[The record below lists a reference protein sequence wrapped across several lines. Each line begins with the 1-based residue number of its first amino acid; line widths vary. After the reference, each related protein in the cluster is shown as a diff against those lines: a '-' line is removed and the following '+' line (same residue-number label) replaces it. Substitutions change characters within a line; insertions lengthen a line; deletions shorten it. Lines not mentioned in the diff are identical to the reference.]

1 MFLVKSQQQIFFKK
15 KLLLLL
21 VKYTPKE
28 INLARVIYICALAHC
43 ARFVPLRNFSYLK
56 SNGTGY
62 YKENFLLY

>member
-43 ARFVPLRNFSYLK
+43 ARFVLLRNFSYLK
-56 SNGTGY
+56 
-62 YKENFLLY
+62 F